1 MKQGGLI
8 NEHLNKSSRNNDED
22 NQVQEIKENTCTT
35 TNNKSFKIY
44 SKEKYTRRQKRLP
57 D

>member
-8 NEHLNKSSRNNDED
+8 NEHMNKAVETTIKTTRY
-22 NQVQEIKENTCTT
+22 QEIKENTCTT

-44 SKEKYTRRQKRLP
+44 SKAKYTRRQKRLP